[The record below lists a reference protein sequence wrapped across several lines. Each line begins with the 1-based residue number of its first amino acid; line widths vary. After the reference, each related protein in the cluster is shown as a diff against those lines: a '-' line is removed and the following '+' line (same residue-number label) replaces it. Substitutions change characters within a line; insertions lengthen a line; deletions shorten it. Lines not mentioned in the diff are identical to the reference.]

1 MTMTMR
7 MRMTMRMTMTMTMS
21 MTMTTLFSSFSDG
34 GRPYKEEVRP
44 SEKVEED
51 DKDGREEQEDC
62 LDLRIN

>member
-1 MTMTMR
+1 MTMR
-7 MRMTMRMTMTMTMS
+7 MRMAMRMRMTMT

-34 GRPYKEEVRP
+34 GRPYKEEVCP

-62 LDLRIN
+62 LDLRMN